1 MFILGHIG
9 FSLLLASILKIYNKP
24 AILLTFLFFSLLPD
38 LDFFLFPFEFHRTMT
53 HSVLFLLIVYVSLS
67 KINKKQAKSAALGVS
82 SHILIDLLDSGKIR
96 LFYPLVAES
105 GFNLW
110 EAHDVFFTY
119 ISFETL
125 LLEMLLLLGGIYSY
139 KYSKKVKIS
148 T

>member
-38 LDFFLFPFEFHRTMT
+38 LDFFLFPFEFHR
-53 HSVLFLLIVYVSLS
+53 
-67 KINKKQAKSAALGVS
+67 NKKQAKSAALGVS